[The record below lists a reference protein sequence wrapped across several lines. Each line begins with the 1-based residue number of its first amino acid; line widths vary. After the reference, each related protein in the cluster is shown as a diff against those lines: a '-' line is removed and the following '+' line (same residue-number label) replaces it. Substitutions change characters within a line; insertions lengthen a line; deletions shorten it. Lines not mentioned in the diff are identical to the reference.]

1 MPRVLSRSIWVKLVV
16 LVVAIAG
23 FVLLY
28 EAQMLDSRS
37 VAWISMATSNGS
49 PLPGTQLP
57 FAATA
62 YCKGSTTASGVDVRT
77 GIAAADPALLP
88 VGTVLNLSAGDTR
101 YSGVYTVMDTGPKVQ
116 GRQLDLYMWSC
127 HEALRFG
134 RRDVQVTV
142 LRLGWDPRASSP
154 SLIDRLFRGREAA
167 HRVPAPEPPPAAA
180 FPPKD
185 RAVED
190 ELTPDEPAPP
200 TDAPPSPASGSTAP
214 PAAAIASAPGV

>member
-28 EAQMLDSRS
+28 EAQILDSRS
-37 VAWISMATSNGS
+37 VAWISMTTSQGS

-77 GIAAADPALLP
+77 GIAAADPGLLP
-88 VGTVLNLSAGDTR
+88 VGTVLNLNAGDAR

-116 GRQLDLYMWSC
+116 GRHLDLYMWSC

-167 HRVPAPEPPPAAA
+167 RRVPPPEPPPAAA

-185 RAVED
+185 GIPED
-190 ELTPDEPAPP
+190 ERAPENGQDPSSGAPVAPATGSSAPP
-200 TDAPPSPASGSTAP
+200 LTTAT
-214 PAAAIASAPGV
+214 PGL